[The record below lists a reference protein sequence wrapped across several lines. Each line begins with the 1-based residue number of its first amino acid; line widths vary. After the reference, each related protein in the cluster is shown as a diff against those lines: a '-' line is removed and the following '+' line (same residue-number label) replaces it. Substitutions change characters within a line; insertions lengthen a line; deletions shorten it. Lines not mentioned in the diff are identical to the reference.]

1 MAKANNNEDALS
13 FLQVDDSVE
22 HPDKLHL
29 ASWCGDEKEVR
40 NMINKAGNEKYYN
53 VIYMYLHCFTSYA
66 LKNIYAIWKVCS
78 HQKVEKSIRI
88 NSACKKCL

>member
-1 MAKANNNEDALS
+1 MQNRVADLNLS
-13 FLQVDDSVE
+13 GLRRTITKMLFPFLQVDETVE

-53 VIYMYLHCFTSYA
+53 VIYM
-66 LKNIYAIWKVCS
+66 
-78 HQKVEKSIRI
+78 
-88 NSACKKCL
+88 